1 MNRIEKLNQ
10 LQQECIRSIFD
21 SIRDGNTSN
30 IVLASVSFGKAL
42 IAYHFVYEL
51 LKQGYIQLGE
61 TICFRVCYQ
70 SIIDN
75 QKAEAKKY
83 NKIFNKDVLND
94 FNWEFTV
101 NGSTNANV
109 EIIDEYDSL
118 ITDTRINKLFRK
130 AKYKLFMSGTE
141 SADKPVFADKAIID
155 GHQMIQDEYSVSQG
169 KITSFITKGQLASM
183 LGKVVYKYTTQQGL
197 QDGIL
202 KPFETVIVNH
212 NLGHNTIYPYTS
224 KDKCMIATTEAR
236 YYDNLEWQSK
246 QYHLKHLVMTAGRKK
261 ANLLHNLPS
270 KIPLFKAIC
279 NKIEKSGNKA
289 ILFGMNRHTL
299 SACINPYHVVWS
311 KNDTTFADG
320 KFKYSKIKNKK
331 GQVYYTKVNIKSL
344 AYYSSK
350 FPKKHPRYFS
360 QDEYEA
366 IRTLW
371 KSNVIVWDELRD
383 KFNNGDIRVIGSAK
397 SIGRGISLEELDR
410 TVLFSYSKQY
420 DNLMQGAVGR
430 LVRHSSNNGKIIIP
444 ITRETLEPKWF
455 ANMTKQMSRDKTNV
469 LSEFDLNVTRQ
480 FESTTLLTKL
490 KKLGYG

>member
-1 MNRIEKLNQ
+1 
-10 LQQECIRSIFD
+10 
-21 SIRDGNTSN
+21 
-30 IVLASVSFGKAL
+30 
-42 IAYHFVYEL
+42 
-51 LKQGYIQLGE
+51 
-61 TICFRVCYQ
+61 
-70 SIIDN
+70 
-75 QKAEAKKY
+75 
-83 NKIFNKDVLND
+83 
-94 FNWEFTV
+94 
-101 NGSTNANV
+101 
-109 EIIDEYDSL
+109 
-118 ITDTRINKLFRK
+118 
-130 AKYKLFMSGTE
+130 
-141 SADKPVFADKAIID
+141 
-155 GHQMIQDEYSVSQG
+155 
-169 KITSFITKGQLASM
+169 
-183 LGKVVYKYTTQQGL
+183 
-197 QDGIL
+197 
-202 KPFETVIVNH
+202 
-212 NLGHNTIYPYTS
+212 
-224 KDKCMIATTEAR
+224 
-236 YYDNLEWQSK
+236 
-246 QYHLKHLVMTAGRKK
+246 
-261 ANLLHNLPS
+261 
-270 KIPLFKAIC
+270 
-279 NKIEKSGNKA
+279 
-289 ILFGMNRHTL
+289 MNRHTL